1 MTMRLKTVRRV
12 VMLALVL
19 LTAPLAAHAQL
30 ATKVYRI
37 GIVRPSTASA
47 TASSSEAFT
56 QRLWELGYME
66 GQNLVIE
73 ARFADGQLERLPV
86 LVAELVRLQVDC
98 LVVGGTDTTRI
109 AKQATSTIPIV
120 MLNASDDPVRLGLIT
135 SLARPGG
142 NITGVIDIAEQ
153 LAGKSLEL
161 LKEAFPHLARVGH
174 LAAKHASQ
182 ATAHRQEVEAAAR
195 LLGVRIYPLAM
206 HGPEELEQAFQAARA
221 ERVEAL
227 IVAHY
232 GFPNNHRDRI
242 LHLADTLRL
251 PVMYTN
257 PAFVHSGGLM
267 SYADDPLDR
276 ARHAATFVDKIL
288 KGAKPADLPVEQPTT
303 FKLVLNRKTA
313 RALGITLPP
322 SLLLLADEVI
332 Q

>member
-1 MTMRLKTVRRV
+1 VSKSGWTIGLFVTLT
-12 VMLALVL
+12 LALLV
-19 LTAPLAAHAQL
+19 TPLAAAAPP

-47 TASSSEAFT
+47 TASSNEAFT
-56 QRLWELGYME
+56 QRLRELGYTE

-73 ARFADGQLERLPV
+73 ARFAHGQLERLPV

-120 MLNASDDPVRLGLIT
+120 MINASDDPVRLGLIT

-161 LKEAFPHLARVGH
+161 LKEAFPHIARVGH
-174 LAAKHASQ
+174 LSAKNASQ
-182 ATAHRQEVEAAAR
+182 ATAHLKEVEAAAR
-195 LLGVRIYPLAM
+195 LVGVRIQPLEM
-206 HGPEELEQAFQAARA
+206 HGPEELEQAFRAARA
-221 ERVEAL
+221 ERADAL
-227 IVAHY
+227 MVAHY
-232 GFPNNHRDRI
+232 GFPNSHRERI
-242 LHLADTLRL
+242 LHLVDTIRL

-257 PAFVHSGGLM
+257 PAFVKSGGLM

-288 KGAKPADLPVEQPTT
+288 KGAKPADLPVERPTK
-303 FKLVLNRKTA
+303 FKLVINLKTA
-313 RALGITLPP
+313 QALGLTIPPTL
-322 SLLLLADEVI
+322 LFQADEVI
-332 Q
+332 R

>member
-1 MTMRLKTVRRV
+1 MTMWRRTVGCIV
-12 VMLALVL
+12 TLTLSLLAV
-19 LTAPLAAHAQL
+19 PLAVNAQP

-37 GIVRPSTASA
+37 GLVRPSTVSA
-47 TASSSEAFT
+47 TASSNAAFT
-56 QRLWELGYME
+56 QRLGELGYTA

-120 MLNASDDPVRLGLIT
+120 MINASDDPVRLGLIT

-161 LKEAFPHLARVGH
+161 LKEAFPHIARVGH
-174 LAAKHASQ
+174 LSAKNASQ
-182 ATAHRQEVEAAAR
+182 ATAHLQAVEAAAR
-195 LLGVRIYPLAM
+195 VVGVRIHPLAM

-221 ERVEAL
+221 ARADAL

-232 GFPNNHRDRI
+232 GFPNSHRERI
-242 LHLADTLRL
+242 IHLADTIRL

-267 SYADDPLDR
+267 SYADDPRER
-276 ARHAATFVDKIL
+276 ARRAATFVEKIL

-313 RALGITLPP
+313 QTLGITLPP

>member
-120 MLNASDDPVRLGLIT
+120 MVNASDDPVRLGLIT

-161 LKEAFPHLARVGH
+161 LKEAFPHIARVGH
-174 LAAKHASQ
+174 LSAKNASQ
-182 ATAHRQEVEAAAR
+182 ATAHLKEVEAAAR
-195 LLGVRIYPLAM
+195 LVGVRIQPLEM
-206 HGPEELEQAFQAARA
+206 HGPEELDQAFRAARA
-221 ERVEAL
+221 ERADAL

-232 GFPNNHRDRI
+232 GFPNSHREQI
-242 LHLADTLRL
+242 IHLADTIRL

-257 PAFVHSGGLM
+257 PAFVKSGGLM

-276 ARHAATFVDKIL
+276 ARRAATFVDKIL

-313 RALGITLPP
+313 QTLGITLPP

>member
-120 MLNASDDPVRLGLIT
+120 MVNASDDPVRLGLIT

-161 LKEAFPHLARVGH
+161 LKEAFPHLTRVGH
-174 LAAKHASQ
+174 LSAAQNCPPCA
-182 ATAHRQEVEAAAR
+182 ADLTAVEAAAR
-195 LLGVRIYPLAM
+195 VVGVRIHPVQVQ
-206 HGPEELEQAFQAARA
+206 GPDELEQAFRTARAARA
-221 ERVEAL
+221 EAL
-227 IVAHY
+227 IVVGH
-232 GFPNNHRDRI
+232 GFLNSHRERI
-242 LHLADTLRL
+242 
-251 PVMYTN
+251 
-257 PAFVHSGGLM
+257 
-267 SYADDPLDR
+267 
-276 ARHAATFVDKIL
+276 
-288 KGAKPADLPVEQPTT
+288 
-303 FKLVLNRKTA
+303 
-313 RALGITLPP
+313 
-322 SLLLLADEVI
+322 
-332 Q
+332 